1 MEYMSVTEAAEK
13 WGLSRKRVQVLCVSE
28 RIPGSMRVGKYWAIP
43 SGADKPADRRS
54 KDTSATSAHTSL
66 LS

>member
-13 WGLSRKRVQVLCVSE
+13 WGLSRKRVQVLCVGE

-43 SGADKPADRRS
+43 SDANKPADLRI
-54 KDTSATSAHTSL
+54 KVEPVYPAHTERL
-66 LS
+66 G